1 MRSFTFA
8 LVLAL
13 ATAASPPARAAT
25 PPAELLRLVPAD
37 PLAVVYV
44 PSVETLEHD
53 VRSLVEVFAPE
64 RAEEFSLME
73 MLPLEMR
80 GLEEI
85 MDPSRPAVVVLR
97 LMPGTPTPMF
107 SMLVPLSD
115 PSITPDAIESRL
127 QVRPLALDDG
137 YAVLGTDTAY
147 APGDGNPSLLA
158 DVSAADLTARVDM
171 AGLFRALGPMLD
183 MFVQM
188 ALTQPREGEDG
199 APPRSLA
206 DDEGA
211 RAALE
216 VVDMLRDGLATLEV
230 TADVDGERM
239 ELGGGIEFLADGPLA
254 LGPQGSL
261 DDVWTYTGALEPEAG
276 VYMVSALDLRNLEPL
291 IRGVLGLTSEMSPQ
305 GGGLDVPSALWEV
318 QMGSPALMES
328 MSLTPYVGSF
338 HFDAEGPHMRWI
350 LPTTDPAALA
360 SATVRAW
367 EAAEPVGLR
376 ARWAEPRRIADFDVR
391 TAELEVDMET
401 MFETHSDADLDPE
414 GGEAEM
420 IRSMMD
426 LWLSALWVATGP
438 DLAVMAMDDD
448 AAAIGALLERVTGSP
463 AGEAPAELVE
473 ARRWAGDDALG
484 VAVVDMG
491 RVFRMLSDALPQSSD
506 DVDFEAM
513 RAAFADAP
521 SAPVHGAS
529 RVDGSWLRGRM
540 EMRTESARALWSL
553 FLELNE
559 SDL

>member
-13 ATAASPPARAAT
+13 ATAASPLARAAT

-44 PSVETLEHD
+44 PSVETLERD

-64 RAEEFSLME
+64 RAAELSVMD

-85 MDPSRPAVVVLR
+85 MDPSRPAAVVLR
-97 LMPGTPTPMF
+97 LMPGTPAPMF

-127 QVRPLALDDG
+127 QVRPLALEDG

-147 APGDGNPSLLA
+147 AAGDGNPSLLA

-216 VVDMLRDGLATLEV
+216 VVGMLRDGLATLEI
-230 TADVDGERM
+230 TADVDGDRM
-239 ELGGGIEFLADGPLA
+239 ELGGGVEFLADGPLA

-261 DDVWTYTGALEPEAG
+261 DDVWAYAGALEPEAG

-291 IRGVLGLTSEMSPQ
+291 IRGVLDLTREMSPQ
-305 GGGLDVPSALWEV
+305 AGGLDVLSTLWEV

-350 LPTTDPAALA
+350 LPTSDPAALA
-360 SATVRAW
+360 EATIGAW
-367 EAAEPVGLR
+367 EAAEPLGLR

-391 TAELEVDMET
+391 TAELEVDTET
-401 MFETHSDADLDPE
+401 MLESYSDTDLDPQGE
-414 GGEAEM
+414 EAEM

-438 DLAVMAMDDD
+438 DLALMAMDDD
-448 AAAIGALLERVTGSP
+448 EAAVGALLERVSGSP
-463 AGEAPAELVE
+463 VGEVPPDLVE
-473 ARRWAGDDALG
+473 AREWAGDDALG
-484 VAVVDMG
+484 VVFVDMG
-491 RVFRMLSDALPQSSD
+491 RVFRMVSEALPQSSD

-513 RAAFADAP
+513 RAAFSDAP

-553 FLELNE
+553 FMELNE